1 MICLAAFC
9 CNAFIRHIC
18 QSRICTTLPMSS
30 HLALLVDMQQL
41 AASTVAMHICCIHGS
56 SKCNSPCA
64 ATARI
69 PCLQAPQSYR
79 LSKVMQFG
87 NRHLIHK
94 EYIKSSHAVQIQKGL
109 WYDANGK
116 RAIITQYHE
125 VIGSLLGMW
134 AQIIVQIVII
144 ISLVGTSFAQ
154 IVACASDVYYYD
166 SSKTKREW

>member
-1 MICLAAFC
+1 MVECI
-9 CNAFIRHIC
+9 
-18 QSRICTTLPMSS
+18 
-30 HLALLVDMQQL
+30 HLAPHTGHEFSATKRPVLLHQQL
-41 AASTVAMHICCIHGS
+41 NVSEGFTECC
-56 SKCNSPCA
+56 A
-64 ATARI
+64 W
-69 PCLQAPQSYR
+69 R
-79 LSKVMQFG
+79 L
-87 NRHLIHK
+87 
-94 EYIKSSHAVQIQKGL
+94 QIQKGL

-134 AQIIVQIVII
+134 AQIIVQLVII

>member
-1 MICLAAFC
+1 M
-9 CNAFIRHIC
+9 
-18 QSRICTTLPMSS
+18 QS
-30 HLALLVDMQQL
+30 H
-41 AASTVAMHICCIHGS
+41 
-56 SKCNSPCA
+56 
-64 ATARI
+64 
-69 PCLQAPQSYR
+69 R

-87 NRHLIHK
+87 NRHLINKDH
-94 EYIKSSHAVQIQKGL
+94 IKSSHAVQIQKGL
-109 WYDANGK
+109 SFDANGK

-144 ISLVGTSFAQ
+144 ISLVGTSFAHKG

>member
-1 MICLAAFC
+1 M
-9 CNAFIRHIC
+9 
-18 QSRICTTLPMSS
+18 QS
-30 HLALLVDMQQL
+30 H
-41 AASTVAMHICCIHGS
+41 
-56 SKCNSPCA
+56 
-64 ATARI
+64 
-69 PCLQAPQSYR
+69 R

-87 NRHLIHK
+87 NRHLINK
-94 EYIKSSHAVQIQKGL
+94 DYIKSSHAVQIQKGL
-109 WYDANGK
+109 WFDANGK